1 MPPRPLSPVLL
12 LGAGRGEATCGILYL
27 AAYLRR
33 NGVEAFVRLVDDDTD
48 DETIAQS
55 MTALLSHV
63 KPQLIGISLKWFN
76 HLSRG
81 LLIAQTV
88 RHIDPDVRIVVG
100 GNSASYFWRE
110 LAAYDCIDDIVLGD
124 GERPLLSVCRRD
136 KAPFNCVTRA
146 QDGHP
151 KRAPL
156 GYVQSV
162 KSDEV
167 FYSHFDDMFLSGIDR
182 HSFSGW
188 VQPGKGCSENC
199 VYCGGTRGMEQ
210 ASFGRPTSF
219 LRPVKSVQKDHHEI
233 VGRGWQLRYD
243 FAGGTADFLTHAWQ
257 GHDLSRHAVTYFL
270 WGVPERSL
278 VDALSATFGR
288 VYMVLDVGCFSQT
301 QRHDLMRRGLLKP
314 CPTDAE
320 LFDTVDFCRQHPNV
334 KLEVCGIAGL
344 PHTSDEAL
352 REELPLVEKLL
363 ERGLDVGC
371 QRLESQPGALVTQ
384 HADRFGM
391 ATDAHTFEGF
401 VDWFSAH
408 GHATD
413 GAFPMVRY
421 RDVKLEAKVQKHFE
435 KVYRAMQR
443 GKPTRHASLHTRWV
457 SNVGAQADVS
467 LGEWLGTFRVPPAL
481 AQRRLRVIRS
491 VDGAGVACA
500 PDLNERVFA
509 DPNVQTG
516 AVATAILAALEL
528 FRTPANTD
536 EAMAQLRRSQ
546 KLPPGLVQDV
556 IAQLADGGFL
566 RVAK

>member
-1 MPPRPLSPVLL
+1 MRPRSLTPVLL

-33 NGVEAFVRLVDDDTD
+33 NGIEAFVRLVDDDAND
-48 DETIAQS
+48 DTIAQS
-55 MTALLSHV
+55 LTALLSHV
-63 KPQLIGISLKWFN
+63 KPKLVGISLKWFN

-81 LLIAQTV
+81 LLIAQTL
-88 RHIDPDVRIVVG
+88 REIDPDVRIVVG

-110 LAAYDCIDDIVLGD
+110 LGAYDCIDDIVLGD
-124 GERPLLSVCRRD
+124 GERPLLSVCRQD
-136 KAPFNCVTRA
+136 KSPPNCVTRA
-146 QDGHP
+146 KDGSP
-151 KRAPL
+151 QRAPL
-156 GYVQSV
+156 SYVQSV
-162 KSDEV
+162 TSDEV

-243 FAGGTADFLTHAWQ
+243 FAGGTADFLAGAWQ
-257 GHDLSRHAVTYFL
+257 GHDLSHHAVTYFL
-270 WGVPERSL
+270 WGVPARSL
-278 VDALSATFGR
+278 VDALSETFGR
-288 VYMVLDVGCFSQT
+288 VYVVLDVGCFSQT

-320 LFDTVDFCRQHPNV
+320 LFETVDFCRQHPNV

-344 PHTSDEAL
+344 PHTSEEAL

-363 ERGLDVGC
+363 ERGTDVGS

-391 ATDAHTFEGF
+391 VADANTFEGF

-421 RDVKLEAKVQKHFE
+421 SDAKLEAKVQRNFE
-435 KVYRAMQR
+435 KVYRAMQ
-443 GKPTRHASLHTRWV
+443 HAKRALSPSRRTRWV
-457 SNVGAQADVS
+457 SNVGAQTEVA
-467 LGEWLGTFRVPPAL
+467 LGEWLGTFRVPPNL
-481 AQRRLRVIRS
+481 SRRRLQVIRS
-491 VDGAGVACA
+491 VDGAGLACA
-500 PDLNERVFA
+500 PDLDERVFA
-509 DPNVQTG
+509 DPNVQSGTVG
-516 AVATAILAALEL
+516 AAILAALEV
-528 FRTPANTD
+528 FRTPATT
-536 EAMAQLRRSQ
+536 EETVAQLHRSK
-546 KLPPGLVQDV
+546 KLPPRLTQDV
-556 IAQLADGGFL
+556 ITHLAEGGFL
-566 RVAK
+566 HPAK